1 MSSED
6 AKSNQS
12 DPANA
17 AHESSEFVS
26 GEFNNCVLARHDP
39 MFFSALAV
47 EYGQAVQ
54 LAVEESVFRTDR
66 QVFVRIRNL
75 ARSAGEKDAVP
86 QDLIFVHIAGLA
98 RLAKDAPRPLAK
110 AYVHHARLL
119 LVKLVGE
126 LALYYREQALAGVQD
141 GAR

>member
-1 MSSED
+1 MSSD
-6 AKSNQS
+6 AAKSNRS

-17 AHESSEFVS
+17 THESSEFAS
-26 GEFNNCVLARHDP
+26 SELSNCLLARHDP
-39 MFFSALAV
+39 MFFSSLV
-47 EYGQAVQ
+47 IEYSRVVQ

-66 QVFVRIRNL
+66 QVFVGIRNL

-110 AYVHHARLL
+110 AYVQHARLL
-119 LVKLVGE
+119 LVKMIGE
-126 LALYYREQALAGVQD
+126 LALYYREQALAVKKDTEQ
-141 GAR
+141 